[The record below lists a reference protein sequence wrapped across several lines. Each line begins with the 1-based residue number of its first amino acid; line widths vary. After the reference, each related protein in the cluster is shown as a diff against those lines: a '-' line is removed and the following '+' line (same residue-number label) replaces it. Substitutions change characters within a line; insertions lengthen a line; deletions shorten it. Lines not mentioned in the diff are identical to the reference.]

1 MLVFIVP
8 LKSAQ
13 VSRSWS
19 RASALCERTLRSICA
34 QTSGEFRAV
43 LVCHEPPQMSFRH
56 PSLEIVSRPDLPVPT
71 SLIAQRH
78 DKWIKARIGLV
89 TQRPRAPFHAM
100 IMDADDCVS
109 NRLAGW
115 IAAHPASPGWYFDR
129 GYIHDEGTRTLFI
142 HRHRFDLMCGTS
154 SILRCV
160 TDEIPDG
167 LDGPLTSYPILRYG
181 HSKIVD
187 HMNSVGRPLRRLPFP
202 GAVYIRNTGETI
214 TDFSLGRWQSRRI
227 AIRKLFS
234 TRRLTSRLAA
244 EYGLYPLPAV
254 TLPPAPVQP
263 VSGTTP

>member
-1 MLVFIVP
+1 MIFIVP

-13 VSRSWS
+13 VSRDWS
-19 RASALCERTLRSICA
+19 LASALCERTLRSVCA
-34 QTSGEFRAV
+34 QTSGDFCV
-43 LVCHEPPQMSFRH
+43 TLVCHEPPRMSFRH
-56 PSLEIVSRPDLPVPT
+56 PSLEIVSRPDLPIPT
-71 SLIAQRH
+71 SLAEQRH
-78 DKWIKARIGLV
+78 DKWVKARIGLL

-115 IAAHPASPGWYFDR
+115 VASHPDSPGWYFDR
-129 GYIHDEGTRTLFI
+129 GYVHDEGTRTLFV

-160 TDEIPDG
+160 SNEIPNG
-167 LDGPLTSYPILRYG
+167 LEGPVTSYPMLRYG

-187 HMNSVGRPLRRLPFP
+187 HMQSVGRPLCRLPFC
-202 GAVYIRNTGETI
+202 GAVYIRNAGETLS
-214 TDFSLGRWQSRRI
+214 DFTLSRWRSRRI

-244 EYGLYPLPAV
+244 EYGLYPLPAA
-254 TLPPAPVQP
+254 TLSPAPVQP
-263 VSGTTP
+263 GSGTAS